1 MQESP
6 KDKIKT
12 TQGGNDTE
20 HQSIGVAPRSRCS
33 LGTASPQ
40 HQHGCTPMAVLV
52 ATQEPP
58 HQHRV
63 TSLVPRVPNQPQ
75 RAHCCHDLIG
85 LSNLNNSDLTSRFQT
100 SPLGL
105 AAKGRLCHWAPTQT
119 SHHILLDLDKRI
131 RHPSLMPSATST
143 QQQRKHAAQRSEA
156 QQKTCRD
163 HSSAP
168 RLQQRATCKSRPNR
182 SYCCAPTWSYFVK
195 FKAQV
200 HPTWRQQQ
208 QPAAIWT
215 CMLSSTTDSCA
226 SMPIGDQWSSLAA
239 YRGHCYRT
247 PFSTSS
253 S

>member
-1 MQESP
+1 MVSDISP
-6 KDKIKT
+6 RT
-12 TQGGNDTE
+12 CRQGQAVPLGSHTNIP
-20 HQSIGVAPRSRCS
+20 SYPPRSGQMHSPS
-33 LGTASPQ
+33 LTYA
-40 HQHGCTPMAVLV
+40 
-52 ATQEPP
+52 
-58 HQHRV
+58 
-63 TSLVPRVPNQPQ
+63 
-75 RAHCCHDLIG
+75 
-85 LSNLNNSDLTSRFQT
+85 
-100 SPLGL
+100 
-105 AAKGRLCHWAPTQT
+105 LCHE
-119 SHHILLDLDKRI
+119 
-131 RHPSLMPSATST
+131 
-143 QQQRKHAAQRSEA
+143 HAAQRSEA

-195 FKAQV
+195 LKAQV

-215 CMLSSTTDSCA
+215 CTLSSTTDSCA

-247 PFSTSS
+247 LFSTSS